1 MLTEWWWIGPAAVG
15 VGTLGVIGLR
25 RSRDG
30 WHARRLGYDAARH
43 ALRAAQSHLT
53 SSRIAVRMARAE
65 LARAQAERTASRA
78 TSADVSTARQRLQ
91 IAQRDTKAAAATVRV
106 WRTRVSAERAV
117 LPHGGDPDTFP
128 LARLMAV
135 HDAITARWMEYETDP
150 AKLIAFPT
158 MSDGR
163 VPAVAAYL
171 SAYRDAQQ
179 LRPASPRERITPA
192 QFAEYREAVARQEA
206 AFAVAEQEAW
216 RQARA
221 TGAIPPD
228 PAPASWTVVA
238 QTIVTRS
245 AEALARAAEA
255 ATSASGRQG
264 GPAATGGP
272 GERRWPTATDA
283 GAPAPPGRARSPRA
297 TGPTDATAGATAAP
311 ADESPSSTP
320 SRSGAAGTDPDS
332 PATASPPPTP
342 DGSAR
347 PAPRHPSATP
357 PPAVWPVP
365 SRTDRR
371 PRP

>member
-255 ATSASGRQG
+255 ATSASGRRDG
-264 GPAATGGP
+264 APTTDAGTPPAPARARSARSAGPTDAAP
-272 GERRWPTATDA
+272 A
-283 GAPAPPGRARSPRA
+283 GAPATGSRS
-297 TGPTDATAGATAAP
+297 AAP
-311 ADESPSSTP
+311 PRST
-320 SRSGAAGTDPDS
+320 AAGTDSGS
-332 PATASPPPTP
+332 PGTANTTPTTTP
-342 DGSAR
+342 GDAAR
-347 PAPRHPSATP
+347 PTPRHPSTTP
-357 PPAVWPVP
+357 PPAVWPIP

>member
-255 ATSASGRQG
+255 ATSASGRRDG
-264 GPAATGGP
+264 AP
-272 GERRWPTATDA
+272 ATDA
-283 GAPAPPGRARSPRA
+283 GTPPAPARARSARSA
-297 TGPTDATAGATAAP
+297 GPTDAAPAGAPATGSPSAAP
-311 ADESPSSTP
+311 P
-320 SRSGAAGTDPDS
+320 RSNAAGTDSGS
-332 PATASPPPTP
+332 PGTANTTPTTTP
-342 DGSAR
+342 GDAAR
-347 PAPRHPSATP
+347 PTPRHPSTTP